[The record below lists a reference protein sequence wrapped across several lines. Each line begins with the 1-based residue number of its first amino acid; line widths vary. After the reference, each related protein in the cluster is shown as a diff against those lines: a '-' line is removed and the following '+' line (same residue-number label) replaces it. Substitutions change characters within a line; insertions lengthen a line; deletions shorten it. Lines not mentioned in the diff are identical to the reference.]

1 MKRIGD
7 SNPQKE
13 QRRQQR
19 LLAMMERRFRR
30 ILAAEIRRASDAML
44 AAYRAT
50 GRAPVLPDDHER
62 RIADIYRQMAEVG
75 IEAFGERIIGQ
86 GKHMGLILERK
97 SFVEFF
103 RRLALDYIGLEM
115 IRRRI
120 TSVAETTRQQIVNQ
134 ITRGQQAGEGIDDI
148 AKRIAGNVGIISRQR
163 GALIART
170 EVHGAANYGADG
182 AARATGLKL
191 RKEWVAAEDERTR
204 PDHAQAGE
212 EYSEGGSIGPI
223 DMDQPFMVGGEALMY
238 PGDPAGS
245 AGNIINCRCGV
256 SHVVD
261 DGLA

>member
-30 ILAAEIRRASDAML
+30 ILAAEIRRASEAML

-50 GRAPVLPDDHER
+50 RRAPALPDDHER

-75 IEAFGERIIGQ
+75 IEAFGERIVGQ

-134 ITRGQQAGEGIDDI
+134 ITRGQQAGEGVDEI

-170 EVHGAANYGADG
+170 ETHGAANYGADG

-204 PDHAQAGE
+204 PDHDQANGQ
-212 EYSEGGSIGPI
+212 IV
-223 DMDQPFMVGGEALMY
+223 DMDQAFDVGGEALMY

-256 SHVVD
+256 SHIVD

>member
-1 MKRIGD
+1 M
-7 SNPQKE
+7 
-13 QRRQQR
+13 
-19 LLAMMERRFRR
+19 
-30 ILAAEIRRASDAML
+30 
-44 AAYRAT
+44 
-50 GRAPVLPDDHER
+50 
-62 RIADIYRQMAEVG
+62 
-75 IEAFGERIIGQ
+75 
-86 GKHMGLILERK
+86 
-97 SFVEFF
+97 EFF

-148 AKRIAGNVGIISRQR
+148 AKRIAGNVGIISRHR

-170 EVHGAANYGADG
+170 ETHGAANYGADG

-204 PDHAQAGE
+204 PDHNEANGQ
-212 EYSEGGSIGPI
+212 IV
-223 DMDQPFMVGGEALMY
+223 DMDQAFDVGGEALMY

-245 AGNIINCRCGV
+245 AGNIINCRCAV